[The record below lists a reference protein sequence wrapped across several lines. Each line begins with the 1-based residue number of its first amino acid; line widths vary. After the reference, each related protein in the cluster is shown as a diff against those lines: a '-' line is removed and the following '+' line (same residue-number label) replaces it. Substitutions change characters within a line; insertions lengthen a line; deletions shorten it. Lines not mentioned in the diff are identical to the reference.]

1 MSDLTAAAVSSA
13 QLSQLN
19 TPQALQTFDVQETRM
34 FARMMQEGPQSPAL
48 AGGVDGLRSAAL
60 SMAEQLKG
68 PTLEELRHT
77 MLERMDW
84 RDPVGAIFA
93 TTDYSLQV
101 HTMFAKLHIAGG
113 LAEAAT
119 HLFGGLLKNQG

>member
-48 AGGVDGLRSAAL
+48 AGGADGLRRAAL
-60 SMAEQLKG
+60 SLAEQLKG

-77 MLERMDW
+77 MLERM
-84 RDPVGAIFA
+84 
-93 TTDYSLQV
+93 DYSLQV